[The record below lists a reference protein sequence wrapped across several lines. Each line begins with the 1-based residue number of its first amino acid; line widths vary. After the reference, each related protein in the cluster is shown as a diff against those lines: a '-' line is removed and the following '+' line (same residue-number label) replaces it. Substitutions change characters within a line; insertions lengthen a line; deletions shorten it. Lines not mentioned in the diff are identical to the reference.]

1 MENLVSSNK
10 TGLPLV
16 LHMPSIV
23 STTYI
28 HNDFVKFLLT
38 VKFSCVCTFLMKVTD
53 RLLLLGIF
61 ILQPVRFHFLS
72 HYFFFLGRYTRFA
85 SKNLNYKLDGMAV
98 EVVEWAI
105 ETRFMMAVVVVI
117 GYKQNVYIHNYK
129 DVCLLSTIVLGFF
142 YSSISYI
149 LPRK

>member
-1 MENLVSSNK
+1 
-10 TGLPLV
+10 
-16 LHMPSIV
+16 MPSIV

-98 EVVEWAI
+98 EVVE
-105 ETRFMMAVVVVI
+105 
-117 GYKQNVYIHNYK
+117 
-129 DVCLLSTIVLGFF
+129 
-142 YSSISYI
+142 
-149 LPRK
+149 